1 MADLDPQIAQMMQ
14 QFTQALGNMNAALEK
29 AGVNVTK
36 FAGTSVKTVQD
47 NFKKLDADLKS
58 GAKSFKN
65 IGPELQEL
73 QKQISLETDGKKR
86 ASLQTELLSKS
97 QQAMVSVLK
106 DGAAQVAGL
115 AAQAFG
121 SYYKQQVMT
130 GVRGIMGDGSPFQV
144 AADLQTAAIDS
155 SIKAAQGL
163 AGVGTTVGTALMM
176 IPTPATILAGTLTVL
191 GSQLFGKL
199 AGEAGELLKFQ
210 VEVTSKAI
218 ERTYNAF
225 QQASSAGA
233 LFAGGITELRGAA
246 IQAGIGQEKFSAIIA
261 NNSVAMVEFGGNVA
275 IGAKRLAAVAQ
286 AGMGARQSLL
296 NMGISIEDQ
305 IQGTAEYMAMLQRTG
320 SLRGKSDQDLAK
332 ESEAYLVNL
341 RAVSSI
347 TGEDAKTAAARAK
360 EAANAAAVRSKLS
373 QMGPQATAKFE
384 EMVRLY
390 GKGNEKAIQDL
401 LLFGEVQGEAA
412 IGFAQLPTQA
422 RLIRD
427 SLSGVIDNNV
437 SLGQITDQF
446 QTGVQQNQSALLQEG
461 QLAADTVGL
470 VNQLTGQMTGAITLI
485 QQSLTLGMRDFTKV
499 LETPMDEAKKAKDTQ
514 DAFTKSVTAGVVKLN
529 ELSVAIDN
537 MLTGAIR
544 RFADDVPDILEGF
557 RKKLVQLGLLDEG
570 PGRGPGPAARATEDT
585 ARAAVAQATGA
596 TPESVTA
603 EAVAAQQARMDVE
616 AALAARNARRAVIRN
631 RNAATNRPEESVPEE
646 AIPQATGGVLKP
658 RRGGQLVLAAEAGLH
673 EAFVPLPDG
682 KTIPVSLNVEL
693 TQLLKDNNV
702 VITNVSKDL
711 RDAMQSMLR
720 NSGDIDTSNQ
730 DQMIMLMTQFVEA
743 QREAKREMEDQTQA
757 LRRLYDAYA

>member
-1 MADLDPQIAQMMQ
+1 
-14 QFTQALGNMNAALEK
+14 
-29 AGVNVTK
+29 
-36 FAGTSVKTVQD
+36 
-47 NFKKLDADLKS
+47 
-58 GAKSFKN
+58 
-65 IGPELQEL
+65 
-73 QKQISLETDGKKR
+73 
-86 ASLQTELLSKS
+86 
-97 QQAMVSVLK
+97 
-106 DGAAQVAGL
+106 
-115 AAQAFG
+115 
-121 SYYKQQVMT
+121 
-130 GVRGIMGDGSPFQV
+130 
-144 AADLQTAAIDS
+144 
-155 SIKAAQGL
+155 
-163 AGVGTTVGTALMM
+163 
-176 IPTPATILAGTLTVL
+176 
-191 GSQLFGKL
+191 
-199 AGEAGELLKFQ
+199 
-210 VEVTSKAI
+210 
-218 ERTYNAF
+218 
-225 QQASSAGA
+225 
-233 LFAGGITELRGAA
+233 
-246 IQAGIGQEKFSAIIA
+246 
-261 NNSVAMVEFGGNVA
+261 
-275 IGAKRLAAVAQ
+275 
-286 AGMGARQSLL
+286 
-296 NMGISIEDQ
+296 
-305 IQGTAEYMAMLQRTG
+305 
-320 SLRGKSDQDLAK
+320 
-332 ESEAYLVNL
+332 
-341 RAVSSI
+341 
-347 TGEDAKTAAARAK
+347 
-360 EAANAAAVRSKLS
+360 
-373 QMGPQATAKFE
+373 MGPQATAKFE

-616 AALAARNARRAVIRN
+616 AANAARNARRAVIRN

-720 NSGDIDTSNQ
+720 NSGDIDTGNQ

>member
-1 MADLDPQIAQMMQ
+1 
-14 QFTQALGNMNAALEK
+14 
-29 AGVNVTK
+29 
-36 FAGTSVKTVQD
+36 
-47 NFKKLDADLKS
+47 
-58 GAKSFKN
+58 
-65 IGPELQEL
+65 
-73 QKQISLETDGKKR
+73 
-86 ASLQTELLSKS
+86 
-97 QQAMVSVLK
+97 
-106 DGAAQVAGL
+106 
-115 AAQAFG
+115 
-121 SYYKQQVMT
+121 
-130 GVRGIMGDGSPFQV
+130 V

-218 ERTYNAF
+218 ERTYKAF

-616 AALAARNARRAVIRN
+616 AANAARNARRAVIRN

-720 NSGDIDTSNQ
+720 NSGDIDTGNQ

>member
-36 FAGTSVKTVQD
+36 FAGSSVKTVQD

-73 QKQISLETDGKKR
+73 QKQISLETDSKKR
-86 ASLQTELLSKS
+86 SSLQTELATKS
-97 QQAMVSVLK
+97 QQAMVAVLK
-106 DGAAQVAGL
+106 DAAVQVAGL

-176 IPTPATILAGTLTVL
+176 IPTPATILAGTLTVI
-191 GSQLFGKL
+191 GSQIFGKL
-199 AGEAGELLKFQ
+199 ASESGELLKFQ

-218 ERTYNAF
+218 ERTYKSF
-225 QQASSAGA
+225 QQATAAGA
-233 LFAGGITELRGAA
+233 LFAGGITELRNTAQ
-246 IQAGIGQEKFSAIIA
+246 QAGLSQSQFSAIIA
-261 NNSVAMVEFGGNVA
+261 NNSEAMSQFGGDVA
-275 IGAKRLAAVAQ
+275 LGAKRLAEVAK
-286 AGMGARQSLL
+286 AGLGARQGLL
-296 NMGISIEDQ
+296 NLGISIEDQ
-305 IQGTAEYMAMLQRTG
+305 VQGTAEFMSMLQRTG
-320 SLRGKSDQDLAK
+320 SLRGKTDQELAK
-332 ESEAYLVNL
+332 ESETYLTNL
-341 RAVSSI
+341 KAISSI
-347 TGEDAKTAAARAK
+347 TGEDAKSAAARAN
-360 EAANAAAVRSKLS
+360 EARNQLAVRAKLS
-373 QMGPQATAKFE
+373 QMGPEATKKFD
-384 EMVRLY
+384 EMIRLY
-390 GKGNEKAIQDL
+390 GKGNEKAIQDM

-412 IGFAQLPTQA
+412 VAYANLPA
-422 RLIRD
+422 MSDMLRGSMA
-427 SLSGVIDNNV
+427 SLMDNSVGV
-437 SLGQITDQF
+437 GQITNQF
-446 QTGVQQNQSALLQEG
+446 RVDGQRLQGELLAQGRGLGDTIGMVG
-461 QLAADTVGL
+461 QLNGGFSQAM
-470 VNQLTGQMTGAITLI
+470 QIGQQA
-485 QQSLTLGMRDFTKV
+485 LTLGMTDFTKV
-499 LETPMDEAKKAKDTQ
+499 IQTPGDATKTAKETQ
-514 DAFTKSVTAGVVKLN
+514 DEFTGSVTTGVVKLN
-529 ELSVAIDN
+529 ELSVAIDK
-537 MLTGAIR
+537 MLNPAIKK
-544 RFADDVPDILEGF
+544 FADDVPNILEGF
-557 RKKLVQLGLLDEG
+557 RQKLVELRLLADS
-570 PGRGPGPAARATEDT
+570 PRGPGPAARATENT
-585 ARAAVAQATGA
+585 ARSSIAQSTGA
-596 TPESVTA
+596 TPESITA

-616 AALAARNARRAVIRN
+616 AANAARNARRVAIRN
-631 RNAATNRPEESVPEE
+631 RNAAANGPENSVPEE
-646 AIPQATGGVLKP
+646 VTPQATGGVLKP

-720 NSGDIDTSNQ
+720 NSGDVDTSNQ